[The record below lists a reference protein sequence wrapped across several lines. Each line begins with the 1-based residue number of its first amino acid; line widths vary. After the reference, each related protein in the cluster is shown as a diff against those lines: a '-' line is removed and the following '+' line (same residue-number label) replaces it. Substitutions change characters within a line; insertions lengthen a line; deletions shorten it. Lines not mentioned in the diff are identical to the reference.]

1 MIQYSCTHGGV
12 YTVNPSLVRIDF
24 SSNVNPLGVSKK
36 VLNVLRKNLPRI
48 SSIYPDNEHTALRKK
63 IVDYHD
69 GQISQESINIGN
81 GATELIYNFVRTFVR
96 NQVVIQSPTFCEYE
110 TAARKIGA
118 KIKHVSI
125 NNRQLDI
132 ERVLEKTKNSDAI
145 FFCNPNNPTGL
156 FSYGII
162 EKLVEKMDK
171 SKMILI
177 DESFIE
183 FVDEGNHPRS
193 FIEKVNEFQNIVV
206 LRSLTKSFGLAGLR
220 LGYCVSHPNFASR
233 ISGNKI
239 TWNVNG
245 LALLAGVTALNDLS
259 HLRAAKK
266 IIKSEREFMYS
277 RINNNLSSFSAS
289 KSDVNF
295 YLIKSHHVSSK
306 KLGDFLLEKKGIL
319 VRDCSNFTGLKDKN
333 MSIRVAVKTHSEN
346 LELFDSLESI
356 DR

>member
-1 MIQYSCTHGGV
+1 MIQYSCTHGGI

-24 SSNVNPLGVSKK
+24 SSNINPLGISKK
-36 VLNVLRKNLPRI
+36 VLDVLRKNLPRI

-63 IVDYHD
+63 IVDYLD

-118 KIKHVSI
+118 KIKHVAI
-125 NNRQLDI
+125 NNRQPDI
-132 ERVLEKTKNSDAI
+132 ERVLEKSKNSDAI

-162 EKLVEKMDK
+162 EKLVEKIDK
-171 SKMILI
+171 SKMILV

-183 FVDEGNHPRS
+183 FVDEGKHPRS

-220 LGYCVSHPNFASR
+220 LGYCVSHPNIASR
-233 ISGNKI
+233 ISRNRI
-239 TWNVNG
+239 TWSVNG
-245 LALLAGVTALNDLS
+245 LAQLAGVTALDHLS

-266 IIKSEREFMYS
+266 IIKSERG
-277 RINNNLSSFSAS
+277 I
-289 KSDVNF
+289 
-295 YLIKSHHVSSK
+295 HV
-306 KLGDFLLEKKGIL
+306 F
-319 VRDCSNFTGLKDKN
+319 
-333 MSIRVAVKTHSEN
+333 
-346 LELFDSLESI
+346 
-356 DR
+356 